1 MKGRIY
7 PIFLILFFLVHCDGI
22 RKFLIQKLGAADKYK
37 AEGNIANLSPIFSG
51 QDEKRRKIDITLRE
65 VASGFIQPTDMQFPP
80 GESEEFFILEKQG
93 RILWSK
99 VNGKENKEIL
109 SIKVKAESE
118 EGLLGLA
125 FHPEFRKNGKIYVN
139 YVAGVGKK
147 DISRI
152 SEFTST
158 NPKDLQNSK
167 LESER
172 IIMEVEQPYENHN
185 AGQILFGKD
194 NMLYIGWGDGGWKDD
209 PRKQGQNP
217 KTFLGSMLRID
228 VDSTPDKD
236 KAYKVPEDN
245 PFFTDKCCKPETFA
259 YGFRNPWRFSFDPKG
274 RMILADVGQD
284 LWEEVDI
291 VEKGKNYG
299 WNIREGSHCFEPKE
313 NCKTENLADP
323 IYDYGRDDGQSITGG
338 YVYTGKNIP
347 SLSGKYVFADFV
359 SGRVWALDLPE
370 NPTERVKEAY
380 TLGKWPV
387 LISSFAKDGNG
398 DVYLLDLGKG
408 KVFKIEP
415 K

>member
-1 MKGRIY
+1 
-7 PIFLILFFLVHCDGI
+7 
-22 RKFLIQKLGAADKYK
+22 
-37 AEGNIANLSPIFSG
+37 
-51 QDEKRRKIDITLRE
+51 
-65 VASGFIQPTDMQFPP
+65 
-80 GESEEFFILEKQG
+80 
-93 RILWSK
+93 
-99 VNGKENKEIL
+99 
-109 SIKVKAESE
+109 
-118 EGLLGLA
+118 
-125 FHPEFRKNGKIYVN
+125 
-139 YVAGVGKK
+139 
-147 DISRI
+147 
-152 SEFTST
+152 
-158 NPKDLQNSK
+158 
-167 LESER
+167 
-172 IIMEVEQPYENHN
+172 
-185 AGQILFGKD
+185 
-194 NMLYIGWGDGGWKDD
+194 
-209 PRKQGQNP
+209 
-217 KTFLGSMLRID
+217 
-228 VDSTPDKD
+228 
-236 KAYKVPEDN
+236 
-245 PFFTDKCCKPETFA
+245 
-259 YGFRNPWRFSFDPKG
+259 
-274 RMILADVGQD
+274 MILADVGQD